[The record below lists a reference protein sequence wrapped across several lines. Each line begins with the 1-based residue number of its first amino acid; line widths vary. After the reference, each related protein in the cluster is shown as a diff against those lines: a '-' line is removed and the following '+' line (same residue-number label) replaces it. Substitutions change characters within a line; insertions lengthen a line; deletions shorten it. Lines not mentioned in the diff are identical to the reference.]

1 MQLLWLVYLI
11 LVCVES
17 YSCTI
22 VAKKSPEPA
31 LNATQPD
38 AATGDH
44 SQPEILPA
52 NGVALS
58 ESGAIVKAAPS
69 LGAQIEGNLAT
80 ANQTLANASSDR
92 ENSHSRGVTNTSDAV
107 APSAKQP
114 QPEPAKEPS
123 LGRRVLTAGDS
134 PPSIPV
140 HEDNR
145 SDEVPA
151 AATIPIANNATIA
164 AKPAN
169 QTAIVMPKVDPP
181 KNATS
186 TGPQPAATNSTEVLK
201 PNVTVSVEDYPQMM
215 AKFNGAEQPVVQS
228 SREVDPLLL
237 GQTDH
242 HPYAFLF
249 PAIAIIV
256 AVPLLVM
263 FTNCAV
269 RQARDCWSKR
279 KYRRMD
285 YLIEDMYN

>member
-1 MQLLWLVYLI
+1 MKSLWFVYLL

-17 YSCTI
+17 YNCTI

-31 LNATQPD
+31 LNVTQPD
-38 AATGDH
+38 AATGDR
-44 SQPEILPA
+44 SKPEIPS
-52 NGVALS
+52 VALS

-69 LGAQIEGNLAT
+69 LAAPIEGNLAT
-80 ANQTLANASSDR
+80 ANQTLANANGGR

-114 QPEPAKEPS
+114 QPEPGKES
-123 LGRRVLTAGDS
+123 LGRQVPAAGDS

-151 AATIPIANNATIA
+151 AAKPIANNSTMA

-169 QTAIVMPKVDPP
+169 QTAIVTPKVDPA

-186 TGPQPAATNSTEVLK
+186 TAGSLPSATNSIEVLK
-201 PNVTVSVEDYPQMM
+201 PNVTVSVEDSPQMM

-237 GQTDH
+237 GQTDR

-263 FTNCAV
+263 FTNCTV

-285 YLIEDMYN
+285 YLIEEMYN